1 MAPTRTRAEAAV
13 AAVDAD
19 VYYLVY
25 AELPGGVQEATGI
38 FAYKATSS
46 TS

>member
-38 FAYKATSS
+38 FAYKATTPAS
-46 TS
+46 